1 MYGYRTY
8 HEELMRTLI
17 KSIHSGNSSHA
28 YIFEGEEGLNI
39 FESAKLFAM
48 ALTCQNPDSAPC
60 ASCGSCIES
69 RADTNPDIIYVEKP
83 SDRKTIGVAPVRTLT
98 DDAAIKPFASPKK
111 VYIIREGDLL
121 TEAAQNALLKTLEEP
136 PEYAVFIII
145 TTNRDIL
152 LPTVQSR
159 TALVHFP
166 PVPNSITEEYINEKY
181 PEAENKEFLVK
192 YCAGI
197 PGRVDAVMENER
209 FYAIRTQSLEKL
221 PQLMTK
227 NKLYAFEIRKY
238 LDDEKD
244 NADMILDFW
253 ISYLR
258 DILVMQTTASEAL
271 MAPEAPAAMVINTD
285 KISELRPLV
294 QKLDPKITAS
304 ALDELF
310 RAKEML
316 RRYVSIKSMALH
328 LALNINK

>member
-8 HEELMRTLI
+8 HEELMRTLMN
-17 KSIHSGNSSHA
+17 SIHNGVSSHA

-48 ALTCQNPDSAPC
+48 ALTCQSPGSAPC
-60 ASCGSCIES
+60 ASCESCIES

-83 SDRKTIGVAPVRTLT
+83 TDRKTIGVAPMRALT
-98 DDAAIKPFASPKK
+98 DDAAVKPFASPKK
-111 VYIIREGDLL
+111 VYILREGDLL

-159 TALVHFP
+159 AAIVHFS
-166 PVPNSITEEYINEKY
+166 PVADAVTEEYINEKY
-181 PEAENKEFLVK
+181 PEAEKKEFLVK

-197 PGRVDAVMENER
+197 PGRADAVMENEQ
-209 FYAIRTQSLEKL
+209 FYAIRTESLEKL

-227 NKLYAFEIRKY
+227 NKLFAFKIRKY

-258 DILVMQTTASEAL
+258 DILVIQNG
-271 MAPEAPAAMVINTD
+271 APDMIINTD
-285 KISELRPLV
+285 KADELRPLA
-294 QKLDPKITAS
+294 QKLNPKTTVA

-310 RAKEML
+310 TAKEML
-316 RRYVSIKSMALH
+316 RRYVSVKSTALH
-328 LALNINK
+328 LSLKINA

>member
-1 MYGYRTY
+1 MYGYKTY

-17 KSIHSGNSSHA
+17 NSVHSGISSHA

-48 ALTCQNPDSAPC
+48 ALTCRNPNSAPC
-60 ASCGSCIES
+60 ASCESCIES
-69 RADTNPDIIYVEKP
+69 RADTNPDLIYVEKP
-83 SDRKTIGVAPVRTLT
+83 SDRKTIGVAPMRALT

-121 TEAAQNALLKTLEEP
+121 TEAAQNAILKTLEEP
-136 PEYAVFIII
+136 PEYVVFIII

-159 TALVHFP
+159 AALVHFP
-166 PVPNSITEEYINEKY
+166 PVSNAITENYINEKY
-181 PEAENKEFLVK
+181 PEAENREFLVK

-197 PGRVDAVMENER
+197 PGRADAVMENER
-209 FYAIRTQSLEKL
+209 FYAIRTESLEKL
-221 PQLMTK
+221 PLLMTK

-238 LDDEKD
+238 LDNEKD

-258 DILVMQTTASEAL
+258 DILVLQTATPSASKAS
-271 MAPEAPAAMVINTD
+271 MVINAD
-285 KISELRPLV
+285 KISELRALS
-294 QKLDPKITAS
+294 QKLDPRITVS

-310 RAKEML
+310 TAKEML
-316 RRYVSIKSMALH
+316 RRYVSVKSTALH

>member
-17 KSIHSGNSSHA
+17 NSIHNGVSSHA
-28 YIFEGEEGLNI
+28 YIFEGEKGLNI

-48 ALTCQNPDSAPC
+48 ALTCQSPNSAPC

-83 SDRKTIGVAPVRTLT
+83 SDRKTIGVAPIRALT

-111 VYIIREGDLL
+111 VYILREGDLL

-152 LPTVQSR
+152 LQTVQSR
-159 TALVHFP
+159 ASLVHFP
-166 PVPNSITEEYINEKY
+166 PVSDAITSEYIEEKY

-197 PGRVDAVMENER
+197 PGRADAVMENER
-209 FYAIRTQSLEKL
+209 FYAIRSESLEKL
-221 PQLMTK
+221 PLLMTK
-227 NKLYAFEIRKY
+227 NKLYAFKIRKY

-258 DILVMQTTASEAL
+258 DILVMQTAASAY
-271 MAPEAPAAMVINTD
+271 MIINTD
-285 KISELRPLV
+285 KTDELRSLA
-294 QKLDPKITAS
+294 QKLNAKITAS

-310 RAKEML
+310 TAKEML
-316 RRYVSIKSMALH
+316 RRYVSVKSTALH
-328 LALNINK
+328 LALSVNK